1 MTQERI
7 ARMVK
12 AAEDL
17 AEKVAREYADGI
29 DINEFVRI
37 DETMRDGIFDGCLEA
52 LRMELGIPSGYDVPD
67 ILLVVAYEVEDRV
80 RALLQR

>member
-7 ARMVK
+7 AQLVE
-12 AAEDL
+12 AAKNL

-29 DINEFVRI
+29 DAEEFARI
-37 DETMRDGIFDGCLEA
+37 DETMHDGIFDGCLEA
-52 LRMELGIPSGYDVPD
+52 VRVELNIPSGYDVPELV
-67 ILLVVAYEVEDRV
+67 LLVAYEVEDRV